1 MRRYLTTGS
10 AFERDFA
17 YSRAVVQE
25 PFCFVSGITGYDYA
39 RMTLADGIVAQA
51 EQAFKTLSAVL
62 DEAGF
67 GLQDIVR
74 VQYTLTDRDLAGD
87 LSGVLQ
93 RWLGSVRPAA
103 TLVLAELLDPDM
115 LIEIEVTALRS
126 EG

>member
-1 MRRYLTTGS
+1 M
-10 AFERDFA
+10 
-17 YSRAVVQE
+17 
-25 PFCFVSGITGYDYA
+25 SGITGYDYA

-93 RWLGSVRPAA
+93 RWLGPVRPAA